1 MEGLGGMDELSFEV
15 RLLQRMLCPVIART
29 LHPDGSCG
37 PNSSVIYKVGK
48 YTHDKLSRK
57 THLYR
62 NIIVHL
68 TLNVQHINQKS
79 AE

>member
-1 MEGLGGMDELSFEV
+1 MEGLGGMGELSFEV
-15 RLLQRMLCPVIART
+15 RHLQRLLCPVIART

-37 PNSSVIYKVGK
+37 PNSSVIYKLGK

-62 NIIVHL
+62 NITVHF
-68 TLNVQHINQKS
+68 TLNIQHINQKS